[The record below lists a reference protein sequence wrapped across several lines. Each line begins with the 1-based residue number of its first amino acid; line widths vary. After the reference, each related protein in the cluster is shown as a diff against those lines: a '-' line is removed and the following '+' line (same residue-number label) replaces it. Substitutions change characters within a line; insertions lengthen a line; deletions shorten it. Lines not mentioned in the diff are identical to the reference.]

1 MHKTVLVTGGA
12 GFIGSTLTKALL
24 HKGYHVR
31 VLDNL
36 VSGNQD
42 WVDNRAEFIHG
53 DITELSTC
61 HKAMQGVSGVFH
73 MAAMSRVIPT
83 LDNVEVCTK
92 SNITGTQNILFAAKE
107 AEVRKIVYSGSSTFY
122 GNQPVPHR
130 EDETKHE
137 ALNFYG
143 LSKAVGEKYCQLFDT
158 MFDVPSIILR
168 YFNVYGP
175 RQPQTG
181 AYALVLGIF
190 LKRWLAGEP
199 LIIHGD
205 GSQRRDFIHV
215 RDVVN
220 ANILAFESE
229 QRNRVYNVGSGTN
242 VSIKELANLITP
254 NQVHTERRLGDSV
267 ATLADITRIQQ
278 ELGWRPQI
286 SFEDGVV
293 EMKQRVKD
301 GLEQGI

>member
-83 LDNVEVCTK
+83 LDNVEVCTQ

-107 AEVRKIVYSGSSTFY
+107 AGVRKIVYSGSSTFY

-158 MFDVPSIILR
+158 MFDLPSIVLR

-220 ANILAFESE
+220 ANIMAFESE

-254 NQVHTERRLGDSV
+254 NQVHAERRLGDSV